1 MILWQKFGSLPL
13 AKQERWSDV
22 IAVEIELDMDKVKDF
37 STFVWIRPVL
47 SIALQD
53 VVSLPKHTNPVNRES
68 PNSCNTFNNPT
79 TNVAENFRNLIFLVE
94 FEIPNYQ
101 KQTIQQ
107 QMFQKKYI
115 SDGLCNLSSNRWS
128 NRTTNV
134 VKIWRNLIFQL
145 LLIVEP
151 IKNFKYWLLVFKVP
165 AAQDQLWERF
175 HLMIKTFEIPISI
188 ITFILFII
196 ITLQHHFMPNS
207 ITIRLLQR
215 NFEEKGFIWY
225 FK

>member
-1 MILWQKFGSLPL
+1 MIRCNSCGN
-13 AKQERWSDV
+13 RV
-22 IAVEIELDMDKVKDF
+22 VYTYMDKVIF
-37 STFVWIRPVL
+37 QHLTFVWIRPVL

-115 SDGLCNLSSNRWS
+115 SDGLCNTW
-128 NRTTNV
+128 V
-134 VKIWRNLIFQL
+134 QIDEAIEQ
-145 LLIVEP
+145 P
-151 IKNFKYWLLVFKVP
+151 M
-165 AAQDQLWERF
+165 LWKF
-175 HLMIKTFEIPISI
+175 
-188 ITFILFII
+188 
-196 ITLQHHFMPNS
+196 
-207 ITIRLLQR
+207 
-215 NFEEKGFIWY
+215 GGIWY
-225 FK
+225 FSCCL